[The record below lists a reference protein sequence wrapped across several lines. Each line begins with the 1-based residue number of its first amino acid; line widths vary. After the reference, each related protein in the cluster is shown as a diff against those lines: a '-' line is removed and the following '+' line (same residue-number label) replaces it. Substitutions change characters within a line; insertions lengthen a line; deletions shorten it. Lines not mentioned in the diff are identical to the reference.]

1 MPLSATIDAQISFE
15 LTGAPDFG
23 NNLHRY
29 TGWGVKELAN
39 GTGAGQADRVYAKSI
54 TLAASANQDIDL
66 NGALLDTL
74 GGPAVFAK
82 IKAIAIK
89 AREANTN
96 NVVVGGAAANGFIGP
111 FGAATHTIAI
121 QPGGMFVISAPG
133 AGWTVTAATADL
145 LRVANSGAGTPVTL
159 DIVVIGTSA

>member
-1 MPLSATIDAQISFE
+1 MPLSAIIDAQISFE

-29 TGWGVKELAN
+29 TGWGTKELAN
-39 GTGAGQADRVYAKSI
+39 GTGAGQADRVYAKTI
-54 TLAASANQDIDL
+54 TLAASGNQDIDL

-82 IKAIAIK
+82 VKAIAVR
-89 AREANTN
+89 ARDTNVN
-96 NVVVGGAAANGFIGP
+96 NVIVGAAAANGFIGP
-111 FGAATHTIAI
+111 FGAATHTVAV
-121 QPGGMFVISAPG
+121 QPGGMLVISAPG

-145 LRVANSGAGTPVTL
+145 LRVANSGAGTSVTF
-159 DIVVIGTSA
+159 DIVIVGTSA